1 MYLFFTVKFF
11 IRQRMLLIFFA
22 TIDKV
27 YLTNNEG
34 QGSWHL
40 IGGGIELAS
49 MPMNKNDTKVA
60 AIL

>member
-1 MYLFFTVKFF
+1 
-11 IRQRMLLIFFA
+11 MLLIFFA